1 MKTYLLDSFNRYKR
15 FSEKLDVRTILCNKA
30 WWVFNDSGE
39 KEIYIFQEDGSL
51 IISINGNVIN
61 ANWKYLPT
69 NRSLIIN
76 EKEQSYMLHPA
87 FLDDKIFALQK
98 DGTEQYSFMIM
109 EEQLKYLHLKS
120 LSDLMQYFIEEE
132 DRRIKAEIELQKQE
146 QAQREREQLQKLTQ
160 QKEKQESAPIIVPI
174 IEIMTVCAILASFFF
189 ILGIIIFTCYHYISC
204 IIL

>member
-15 FSEKLDVRTILCNKA
+15 FSKKLDVKTILCNKA

-51 IISINGNVIN
+51 IVSINGNVIN
-61 ANWKYLPT
+61 ANWRYLPT

-87 FLDDKIFALQK
+87 FLDDKFFVLQK

-109 EEQLKYLHLKS
+109 EELLKYLHLKS
-120 LSDLMQYFIEEE
+120 LSDLMLYFIEEE
-132 DRRIKAEIELQKQE
+132 DRRKIAEIEHQKQE
-146 QAQREREQLQKLTQ
+146 QTQREREQLQKSTQ
-160 QKEKQESAPIIVPI
+160 QKEKRDSDSETTAFAFIAKMVFVLIV
-174 IEIMTVCAILASFFF
+174 MALACSL
-189 ILGIIIFTCYHYISC
+189 INYIFNNID
-204 IIL
+204 

>member
-15 FSEKLDVRTILCNKA
+15 FSEKLDVKTILCNKA

-160 QKEKQESAPIIVPI
+160 QKEKQESDPWLMAF
-174 IEIMTVCAILASFFF
+174 SFFF
-189 ILGIIIFTCYHYISC
+189 KMIFVLIIMSLACSFINYIFSRIE
-204 IIL
+204 

>member
-1 MKTYLLDSFNRYKR
+1 METFLLDSFNRYKR
-15 FSEKLDVRTILCNKA
+15 FSEKLDVKTILCNKA

-109 EEQLKYLHLKS
+109 EEQLKYLYIKS

-146 QAQREREQLQKLTQ
+146 QTQREREQLQKLTQ
-160 QKEKQESAPIIVPI
+160 QKEKLPPDPIMEI
-174 IEIMTVCAILASFFF
+174 IGDCTKLTFFCS
-189 ILGIIIFTCYHYISC
+189 ILGIIIFACYYLFHVLFYE
-204 IIL
+204 